1 MKITESSI
9 KKIVK
14 VLENATPVFTVT
26 IYNVRFENEN
36 GEYRIQFEDSNNYT
50 HSIYIYGNDS
60 AHIQFGVFDEKG
72 FYRWFA
78 DGDVTKC
85 TIYDVVFMIASKI
98 KEMCDYVD
106 NVVIP
111 HDWNEYHAEET
122 VEPETVETVEPETVE
137 TVEPETTTEPDNAQH
152 IKNEGGIAMK
162 YIAHTIDVNASGE
175 YIDIEVTANNDEDA
189 MCEINRIAL
198 ESGYTVEFVEC
209 VPEKP
214 VTEPDSTTTEPETT
228 TTEPEIER
236 VMKQIET
243 HYNRLLWKHKHKVMY
258 FFESTFEYLAAI
270 INYRYEQGRLS
281 DIQREFLHIYLQEKR
296 FELETMGLA

>member
-98 KEMCDYVD
+98 KEMCEYVD

-111 HDWNEYHAEET
+111 HDWNEYHAEDAAET
-122 VEPETVETVEPETVE
+122 TA
-137 TVEPETTTEPDNAQH
+137 EPETTTAEP
-152 IKNEGGIAMK
+152 E
-162 YIAHTIDVNASGE
+162 T
-175 YIDIEVTANNDEDA
+175 T
-189 MCEINRIAL
+189 
-198 ESGYTVEFVEC
+198 T
-209 VPEKP
+209 
-214 VTEPDSTTTEPETT
+214 TEPETTTTEPETT

-281 DIQREFLHIYLQEKR
+281 DIQREFLHIYLQDKR
-296 FELETMGLA
+296 FELETMGLV